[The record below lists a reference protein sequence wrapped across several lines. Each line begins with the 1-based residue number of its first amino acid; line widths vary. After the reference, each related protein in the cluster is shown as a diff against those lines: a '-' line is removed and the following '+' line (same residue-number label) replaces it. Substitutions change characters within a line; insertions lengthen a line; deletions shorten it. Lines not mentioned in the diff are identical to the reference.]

1 MSYKSQENYNLLVF
15 NVQTLKFELQI
26 LVRTSQIGRFWCFDT
41 INIAFKNK
49 TVMNKKHIL
58 LTGASGTVGQEAL
71 KQLIADGN
79 YQITVFDIRNKKT
92 ENIFAPYIQYIN
104 IIYGD
109 ISNETEV
116 KKIPN
121 NLDAVI
127 HLAAI
132 IPPLADE
139 LPELA
144 YKINVL
150 GTKYLIE
157 RLEEASPDCFVLYS
171 SSISVYGDRVQN
183 PNIKVSDPIQ
193 LSLGDEY
200 GATKVEAEQLLQNSK
215 LKWSIFRLAAIMKNH
230 KISKLMFHMPLATTF
245 EICTAEDTASAFVL
259 GIEKEKELQ
268 NKIFNLGG
276 GENACTTYKVFLEK
290 SFSIYGLGKLN
301 FPEQAFASHNFHCGR
316 MADGDELAAIV
327 PFRKD
332 DLNTYYKQVE
342 NKVSKTQKILTLML
356 APFFKWY
363 LLRQSEPYKAYK
375 NKDKQML
382 QRFFKP
388 GNTMEIK
395 NQWQTSLASVAIIF
409 VLFLSMQTQAQT
421 VSLQINNFQ
430 SNKGQ
435 ICIAVFKN
443 QKQFE
448 TERPAY
454 AMNVSKSNVRNG
466 SLTVDIPLS
475 AGEYGISILD
485 DANKNGKMNYKLMTI
500 PEEGFG
506 FSNYYHSG
514 MKKPL
519 FRNFKFSVL
528 RDEIKKIKVKLRYIF

>member
-1 MSYKSQENYNLLVF
+1 
-15 NVQTLKFELQI
+15 
-26 LVRTSQIGRFWCFDT
+26 
-41 INIAFKNK
+41 
-49 TVMNKKHIL
+49 MNKKHIL

-71 KQLIADGN
+71 KQLIAKDL
-79 YQITVFDIRNKKT
+79 YHISVFDIKNKKT
-92 ENIFAPYIQYIN
+92 ESIFAPFKQQIN
-104 IIYGD
+104 VIYGD

-116 KKIPN
+116 QKIPK
-121 NLDAVI
+121 NLNAVI

-150 GTKYLIE
+150 GTKYLVNH
-157 RLEEASPDCFVLYS
+157 LEETSPDCFVLYS

-193 LSLGDEY
+193 ISLGDEY
-200 GATKVEAEQLLQNSK
+200 GATKVAAEQLIQNSK

-245 EICTAEDTASAFVL
+245 EICTPEDTARAFVL
-259 GIEKEKELQ
+259 GIEKENELQ
-268 NKIFNLGG
+268 NQTFNLGG
-276 GENACTTYKVFLEK
+276 GEKACTTYQAFLEK
-290 SFSIYGLGKLN
+290 SFSIYGLGKLD
-301 FPEQAFASHNFHCGR
+301 FPAHAFASHNFHCGR

-332 DLNTYYKQVE
+332 DLNSYYAQVE
-342 NKVSKTQKILTLML
+342 KTVSKSQKILTQML
-356 APFFKWY
+356 APFIKWY

-375 NKDKQML
+375 SKDKQLL
-382 QRFFKP
+382 QRFFQP
-388 GNTMEIK
+388 GNNTENNK
-395 NQWQTSLASVAIIF
+395 QWQTALASMATIF
-409 VLFLSMQTQAQT
+409 VLFFSLQTQAQT
-421 VSLQINNFQ
+421 VSVQINNIQ

-454 AMNVSKSNVRNG
+454 AMNVSKSKVRNG

-475 AGEYGISILD
+475 EGEYGISILD
-485 DANKNGKMNYKLMTI
+485 DENKNGKMNYKLLSI

-506 FSNYYHSG
+506 FSNYYHAG

-528 RDEIKKIKVKLRYIF
+528 RNEIKKIQVKLRYIL